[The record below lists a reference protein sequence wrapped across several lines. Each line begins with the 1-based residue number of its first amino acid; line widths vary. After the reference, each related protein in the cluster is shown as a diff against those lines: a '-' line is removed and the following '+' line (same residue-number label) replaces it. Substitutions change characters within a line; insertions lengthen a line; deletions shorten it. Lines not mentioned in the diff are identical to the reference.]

1 MTVLYFKFTLSGI
14 PAFHTEQR
22 SSLSIGPWVA
32 LSFEAFGF
40 GAPEMFEDLDSDIK
54 GRWIVGG
61 LHAVTRDS
69 MEQNL
74 TNCGIV
80 DLEQVSTRTGTR
92 KQSHDGV
99 AKASSLSWRA
109 QRCRMSLTS
118 ETWNRPRCVRREMRL
133 VMRCEVRGELGNP
146 SAEITNIHPKSA
158 CWLPVAPH
166 VTPAEKRW
174 SDSGWRWQ
182 KIPQIKMF
190 RPWDELGGFC
200 LDFVGECFLRL
211 GDSC

>member
-32 LSFEAFGF
+32 PPLR
-40 GAPEMFEDLDSDIK
+40 PLDLVHQKCS
-54 GRWIVGG
+54 RIVGG

-99 AKASSLSWRA
+99 AKASSLS
-109 QRCRMSLTS
+109 
-118 ETWNRPRCVRREMRL
+118 
-133 VMRCEVRGELGNP
+133 
-146 SAEITNIHPKSA
+146 
-158 CWLPVAPH
+158 
-166 VTPAEKRW
+166 
-174 SDSGWRWQ
+174 
-182 KIPQIKMF
+182 
-190 RPWDELGGFC
+190 
-200 LDFVGECFLRL
+200 
-211 GDSC
+211 

>member
-1 MTVLYFKFTLSGI
+1 
-14 PAFHTEQR
+14 
-22 SSLSIGPWVA
+22 
-32 LSFEAFGF
+32 
-40 GAPEMFEDLDSDIK
+40 MFEDLDFDIK

-61 LHAVTRDS
+61 LLYMLWRDS

-133 VMRCEVRGELGNP
+133 VRRCEVRGELGNP
-146 SAEITNIHPKSA
+146 SAEICSSSCHASWEKME
-158 CWLPVAPH
+158 WLGLT
-166 VTPAEKRW
+166 VTKDPA
-174 SDSGWRWQ
+174 D
-182 KIPQIKMF
+182 
-190 RPWDELGGFC
+190 
-200 LDFVGECFLRL
+200 
-211 GDSC
+211 

>member
-99 AKASSLSWRA
+99 AKASSLS
-109 QRCRMSLTS
+109 
-118 ETWNRPRCVRREMRL
+118 
-133 VMRCEVRGELGNP
+133 
-146 SAEITNIHPKSA
+146 
-158 CWLPVAPH
+158 
-166 VTPAEKRW
+166 
-174 SDSGWRWQ
+174 
-182 KIPQIKMF
+182 
-190 RPWDELGGFC
+190 
-200 LDFVGECFLRL
+200 
-211 GDSC
+211 

>member
-1 MTVLYFKFTLSGI
+1 MTVLYFNFTLSGI

-32 LSFEAFGF
+32 HGGAVLWGLWIWCTRNVRGPWLWYQRSLDCRGF
-40 GAPEMFEDLDSDIK
+40 T
-54 GRWIVGG
+54 V
-61 LHAVTRDS
+61 HAVTRDS

-133 VMRCEVRGELGNP
+133 VRRCEVRGELGNP
-146 SAEITNIHPKSA
+146 SAEICSSSCHASWEKME
-158 CWLPVAPH
+158 WLGLT
-166 VTPAEKRW
+166 VTKDPA
-174 SDSGWRWQ
+174 D
-182 KIPQIKMF
+182 
-190 RPWDELGGFC
+190 
-200 LDFVGECFLRL
+200 
-211 GDSC
+211 